1 MKSNKLTTM
10 IVLGLIIGIIVGFA
24 VNNLASPETAATY
37 AKDISIF
44 TDIFLRLIK
53 MIIAPL
59 IISTLVVGIAKMG
72 DAKTLGR
79 VFSKTLFLFICA
91 AFISIL
97 LGLVVVNL
105 LEPGVG
111 INFVAEA
118 GATVAG
124 IEPVPFSFKVFI
136 AHAIPTSIVD
146 AMARNEILQIVVF
159 SIFMGISLSAIGEE
173 KAAPIVKVL
182 ESLVHLM
189 LKLTGYVML
198 FAPLTVFAAISAM
211 ISERGLGVLVS
222 AGIFMAEFY
231 MTLALLWLIL
241 IGCGIIIIGRCTLR
255 LIRGITEPA
264 LLAFT
269 TSSSEAAF
277 PGTLEALEKFGVSN
291 KIASFVLP
299 IGYSF
304 NLVGSMAYCS
314 FAVIF
319 IAQACNIEL
328 SMGEQVTMLLILML
342 TSKGM
347 AGVPRASLVVIAAT
361 LNQFNIP
368 EAGLILLMGVD
379 PFLDMGRSATNV
391 MSNAI
396 GAALV
401 GRWEG
406 EHYGDGCRGS
416 AKECNQAEEVKDVKD
431 ARGSK
436 GVEEDDRIPQ
446 FVTEA
451 EAK

>member
-1 MKSNKLTTM
+1 MKKISLTKM
-10 IVLGLIIGIIVGFA
+10 IILGLILGMIAGVVI
-24 VNNLASPETAATY
+24 NNMAAAETAKSY
-37 AKDISIF
+37 AADISIF
-44 TDIFLRLIK
+44 TTIFLRMVK

-59 IISTLVVGIAKMG
+59 VISTLVVGIAKMG

-79 VFSKTLFLFICA
+79 IFSKTFFLFICA
-91 AFISIL
+91 SLVSIA
-97 LGLVVVNL
+97 LGLVIVNIFQ
-105 LEPGVG
+105 PGVG
-111 INFVAEA
+111 INFVPHDV
-118 GATVAG
+118 GAVAAVKS
-124 IEPVPFSFKVFI
+124 EPFTLKVFI
-136 AHAIPTSIVD
+136 SHAVPTSIVD

-159 SIFMGISLSAIGEE
+159 SIFLGCSLAAIGE
-173 KAAPIVKVL
+173 KADPIVKVL
-182 ESLVHLM
+182 DSLVHVM

-198 FAPLTVFAAISAM
+198 FAPLTVFAAISGLIA
-211 ISERGLGVLVS
+211 ERGLGVMVS
-222 AGIFMAEFY
+222 AGIFMGEFY
-231 MTLALLWLIL
+231 LTLGMLWAIL
-241 IGCGIIIIGRCTLR
+241 IGLSTMIVGPCIAR
-255 LIRGITEPA
+255 LTKSILEPA

-277 PGTLEALEKFGVSN
+277 PGTLDKLEKFGVSS

-314 FAVIF
+314 FATVF

-328 SMGEQVTMLLILML
+328 SMGEQITMLLILML

-347 AGVPRASLVVIAAT
+347 AGVPRASMVVIAAT

-391 MSNAI
+391 MSNAM
-396 GAALV
+396 GAAIV

-406 EHYGDGCRGS
+406 EHYGQGCRGT
-416 AKECNQAEEVKDVKD
+416 APVKTPEQE
-431 ARGSK
+431 R
-436 GVEEDDRIPQ
+436 P
-446 FVTEA
+446 VTETEVA
-451 EAK
+451 LS

>member
-1 MKSNKLTTM
+1 MKKISLTKM
-10 IVLGLIIGIIVGFA
+10 IILGLILGMMAGVVI
-24 VNNLASPETAATY
+24 NNMASADTAKTY
-37 AKDISIF
+37 AQDISIF
-44 TDIFLRLIK
+44 TTIFLRMVK

-59 IISTLVVGIAKMG
+59 VISTLVVGIAKMG

-79 VFSKTLFLFICA
+79 IFSKTFFLFICA
-91 AFISIL
+91 SLLSIA
-97 LGLVVVNL
+97 LGLLIVNL
-105 LEPGVG
+105 FQPGAG
-111 INFVAEA
+111 INFVAHDA
-118 GATVAG
+118 GAVAAVQS
-124 IEPVPFSFKVFI
+124 EPFTLKVFI
-136 AHAIPTSIVD
+136 SHAVPTSIVD

-159 SIFMGISLSAIGEE
+159 SIFLGCSLAAIGE
-173 KAAPIVKVL
+173 KADPIVKVL
-182 ESLVHLM
+182 DSLVYVM

-198 FAPLTVFAAISAM
+198 FAPLTVFAAISGLIA
-211 ISERGLGVLVS
+211 ERGLGVMVS
-222 AGIFMAEFY
+222 AGIFMGEFY
-231 MTLALLWLIL
+231 LTLGMLWAIL
-241 IGCGIIIIGRCTLR
+241 IGLSTLIVGPCIGRLTKAIL
-255 LIRGITEPA
+255 EPA

-277 PGTLEALEKFGVSN
+277 PGTLNKLEKFGVSS

-314 FAVIF
+314 FATVF

-328 SMGEQVTMLLILML
+328 SMGEQITMLLILML

-347 AGVPRASLVVIAAT
+347 AGVPRASMVVIAAT

-391 MSNAI
+391 MSNAM
-396 GAALV
+396 GAAIV

-406 EHYGDGCRGS
+406 EHFGQGCRGT
-416 AKECNQAEEVKDVKD
+416 APVKSPEQE
-431 ARGSK
+431 R
-436 GVEEDDRIPQ
+436 P
-446 FVTEA
+446 VTEPSEVA
-451 EAK
+451 MS

>member
-1 MKSNKLTTM
+1 MKKISLTKM
-10 IVLGLIIGIIVGFA
+10 IILGLILGMIAGVAI
-24 VNNLASPETAATY
+24 NNMVAAETAKSY
-37 AKDISIF
+37 AADISIF
-44 TDIFLRLIK
+44 TTIFLRMVK

-59 IISTLVVGIAKMG
+59 VISTLVVGIAKMG

-79 VFSKTLFLFICA
+79 IFSKTFFLFICA
-91 AFISIL
+91 SLLSIA
-97 LGLVVVNL
+97 LGLVIVNIFQ
-105 LEPGVG
+105 PGSG
-111 INFVAEA
+111 INFVPHDA
-118 GATVAG
+118 GAVAAVKS
-124 IEPVPFSFKVFI
+124 EPFTLKVFI
-136 AHAIPTSIVD
+136 SHAVPTSIVD

-159 SIFMGISLSAIGEE
+159 SIFLGCSLAAIGE
-173 KAAPIVKVL
+173 KAEPIVKVL
-182 ESLVHLM
+182 DSLVHVM

-198 FAPLTVFAAISAM
+198 FAPLTVFAAISGLIA
-211 ISERGLGVLVS
+211 ERGLGVMVS
-222 AGIFMAEFY
+222 AGIFMGEFY
-231 MTLALLWLIL
+231 LTLGMLWAIL
-241 IGCGIIIIGRCTLR
+241 IGLSTMIVGPCIAR
-255 LIRGITEPA
+255 LTKSILEPA

-277 PGTLEALEKFGVSN
+277 PGTLDKLEKFGVSS

-314 FAVIF
+314 FATVF

-328 SMGEQVTMLLILML
+328 SMGEQITMLLILML

-347 AGVPRASLVVIAAT
+347 AGVPRASMVVIAAT

-391 MSNAI
+391 MSNAM
-396 GAALV
+396 GAAIV

-406 EHYGDGCRGS
+406 EHFGQGCRGTAPVKTPEQERPATEPS
-416 AKECNQAEEVKDVKD
+416 EV
-431 ARGSK
+431 AMS
-436 GVEEDDRIPQ
+436 
-446 FVTEA
+446 
-451 EAK
+451 